1 MAIAATLLLI
11 AIGGLGGSA
20 VAEASAEKTTTCS
33 MTGDN
38 SAAFSSTKTDEH
50 LDTPDESD
58 GGDDDYQAHCYIW
71 PATGVPPEHQ
81 NTACNRAVQNAVW
94 AADDAVAHAT
104 PPEDLIPDTV
114 YLNMPEEKSWVCP
127 LDTTEEAVVN
137 NGGGNNN
144 LINVNAKGNTYAGA
158 TTGHPTRWILHNEA
172 TTPIVLTH
180 LNALGLE
187 VSAMDFSTYP
197 AHANTAVYP
206 NGPIVLPG
214 QLAVV
219 EGRQG
224 QLFIAREYK
233 EVTPMDAMADDTADG
248 NHHHSWSSFKSVL
261 PSTLSFLPQQ
271 TRYETN
277 KGVWHV
283 LGSPGRVLMK
293 HRMGNI
299 YVKNQFGAVC
309 PELMGG
315 GSGGGGGDVG
325 LSGNPKDMDPDCN
338 VMRKAFINKVGC
350 PIDIYFAPQNKVEGY
365 NCETFTKHLGPLD
378 PFLLSDTTTRDID
391 GHNSPLK
398 FENTYNGHSFVAR
411 MSHDQTLVARIELDH
426 DVVKDCPEPNKRGG
440 AGVEV
445 RVDERLL
452 QGVPMPVNAS
462 ESSNAWFVS
471 AKVNATTAAPVLSG
485 KPRQEKHDLLWHNNH
500 TGIISASVP
509 IAS

>member
-11 AIGGLGGSA
+11 AIGSLGGSA
-20 VAEASAEKTTTCS
+20 VADASAEKTTTCS

-38 SAAFSSTKTDEH
+38 SAAFSSTKTDEQKI
-50 LDTPDESD
+50 DTPDETN
-58 GGDDDYQAHCYIW
+58 GGDDDDYQSHCYIW
-71 PATGVPPEHQ
+71 PATGVPREHQ

-127 LDTTEEAVVN
+127 LDTTEETSLN
-137 NGGGNNN
+137 NGGGTNSN

-224 QLFIAREYK
+224 QMFIAREYK
-233 EVTPMDAMADDTADG
+233 EVTPMDAMADATVDG
-248 NHHHSWSSFKSVL
+248 QHHHSWSSFKSVL

-299 YVKNQFGAVC
+299 YVKNQFGA
-309 PELMGG
+309 
-315 GSGGGGGDVG
+315 D
-325 LSGNPKDMDPDCN
+325 
-338 VMRKAFINKVGC
+338 RK
-350 PIDIYFAPQNKVEGY
+350 
-365 NCETFTKHLGPLD
+365 
-378 PFLLSDTTTRDID
+378 S
-391 GHNSPLK
+391 
-398 FENTYNGHSFVAR
+398 
-411 MSHDQTLVARIELDH
+411 
-426 DVVKDCPEPNKRGG
+426 VV
-440 AGVEV
+440 
-445 RVDERLL
+445 
-452 QGVPMPVNAS
+452 
-462 ESSNAWFVS
+462 
-471 AKVNATTAAPVLSG
+471 
-485 KPRQEKHDLLWHNNH
+485 
-500 TGIISASVP
+500 
-509 IAS
+509 